1 MDFKR
6 YLVKKSVADIQK
18 EVGTAKLK
26 RTLGPLN
33 LISLGIGCIIGA
45 GIFVITGQA
54 AAEHAGPAIVLSFIF
69 AGLACAF
76 AALCYAELASVLPV
90 SGSAYTY
97 AYASLGEVFAWSM
110 AWLLILEY
118 GVAAATVAAGWSGY
132 LVSFLNDFGLI
143 IPAEWTRAYFA
154 STITLTDGTIVTPIF
169 NLPAFLGIMV
179 MTFLLVIGVKESA
192 NVNNAIVV
200 IKLAVIFAFVG
211 VGMYHINPDNW
222 HPFIPSNTG
231 IDGEFGLSGVLKA
244 AGMIFFAYI
253 GFEAVSTAAQEAK
266 NPQKDIP
273 IGILG
278 SLGVCTV
285 LYIIVSSVLTGI
297 VHYSKLSVPDP
308 MAVAVDAIGIPWLA
322 FVVKLGAIMGLTSVM
337 LVLLYG
343 QTRILYQISKDGL
356 LPKFF
361 SDVHSK
367 FKTPHL
373 NTLVVGIVVATISG
387 LTPISELGKLVS
399 MGTLFAFAVIC
410 FSVMYLRITQPKLK
424 RPFRVP
430 YGPLFPLLGIAFCLY
445 LMWGI
450 REMFGTLKFY
460 FLAGLVLYFFYG
472 ANHSKRK
479 NKAAKKR

>member
-1 MDFKR
+1 MNFLR

-18 EVGTAKLK
+18 EVGSAKLK

-54 AAEHAGPAIVLSFIF
+54 AALHAGPAIILSFVL

-97 AYASLGEVFAWSM
+97 AYASLGEIFAWGM

-132 LVSFLNDFGLI
+132 LVSFLKDFGLV
-143 IPAEWTRAYFA
+143 IPPELTRAYFA
-154 STITLTDGTIVTPIF
+154 APLVLPDSTVIMPLF
-169 NLPAFLGIMV
+169 NLPAFLGIMA
-179 MTFLLVIGVKESA
+179 MTGLLVIGVKESA
-192 NVNNAIVV
+192 NVNNVIVV
-200 IKLAVIFAFVG
+200 IKLAVIITFIV

-222 HPFIPSNTG
+222 SPFIPENTG
-231 IDGEFGLSGVLKA
+231 VDGEFGLSGILKA

-278 SLGVCTV
+278 SLAVCTI
-285 LYIIVSSVLTGI
+285 LYILVSGVLTGI
-297 VHYSKLSVPDP
+297 VHYSNLNVPDP
-308 MAVAVDAIGIPWLA
+308 MAVAVDAIGIGWLA
-322 FVVKLGAIMGLTSVM
+322 FGVKLGAIMGLTSVM

-361 SDVHSK
+361 STIHSK
-367 FKTPHL
+367 YKTPHI
-373 NTLVVGIVVATISG
+373 NTLTVGFVVAIIAG

-399 MGTLFAFAVIC
+399 VGTLFAFTVIC
-410 FSVMYLRITQPKLK
+410 FSVLYLRHTQPKLK

-430 YGPLFPLLGIAFCLY
+430 FGPLFPILGMVLCLY
-445 LMWGI
+445 LMWGL
-450 REMFGTLKFY
+450 REMFWTLKFY
-460 FLAGLVLYFFYG
+460 FLAGLVLYFVYG

-479 NKAAKKR
+479 KKKA

>member
-1 MDFKR
+1 MNFSR

-18 EVGTAKLK
+18 EVGSAKLK

-54 AAEHAGPAIVLSFIF
+54 AALHAGPAIILSFVL

-97 AYASLGEVFAWSM
+97 AYASLGEIFAWGM

-132 LVSFLNDFGLI
+132 LVSFLKDFGLV
-143 IPAEWTRAYFA
+143 IPPELTRAYFA
-154 STITLTDGTIVTPIF
+154 APLVLPDSSVVMPLF
-169 NLPAFLGIMV
+169 NLPAFLGIMA
-179 MTFLLVIGVKESA
+179 MTGLLVIGVKESA
-192 NVNNAIVV
+192 NVNNVIVV
-200 IKLAVIFAFVG
+200 IKLAVIITFIV

-222 HPFIPSNTG
+222 SPFIPENTG
-231 IDGEFGLSGVLKA
+231 VDGEFGLSGILKA

-266 NPQKDIP
+266 KPQKDIP

-278 SLGVCTV
+278 SLAVCTL
-285 LYIIVSSVLTGI
+285 LYILVSGVLTGI
-297 VHYSKLSVPDP
+297 VHYSNLNVPDP
-308 MAVAVDAIGIPWLA
+308 MAVAVDAIGIGWLA
-322 FVVKLGAIMGLTSVM
+322 FGVKLGAIMGLTSVM

-356 LPKFF
+356 LPKAF
-361 SDVHSK
+361 SEVHKK
-367 FKTPHL
+367 FKTPYI
-373 NTLVVGIVVATISG
+373 NTLIVGFVVAVIAG

-399 MGTLFAFAVIC
+399 VGTLFAFTVIC
-410 FSVMYLRITQPKLK
+410 FSVLYLRHTQPKLK

-430 YGPLFPLLGIAFCLY
+430 FGPLFPILGMVLCLY
-445 LMWGI
+445 LMWGL
-450 REMFGTLKFY
+450 REMFWTLKFY
-460 FLAGLVLYFFYG
+460 FIGGLVLYFVYG

-479 NKAAKKR
+479 KR